1 MIGVLVPVHNE
12 EQLLGACL
20 STVLKAAR
28 HPGLDG
34 EQVEILAVLDA
45 CSDRSEAIATAL
57 GVHTLSVNSRNVGHA
72 RGIGASYLLG
82 RGARWLACTDA
93 DSLVGEDWLYK
104 QLAFKA
110 ELVCGTVHVEDWSGH
125 SEDVQALYTATYQD
139 RDGHR
144 HIHGANLGICANA
157 YRRVGG
163 FRPLTAHEDVHLVED
178 LERSGARIVWTH
190 LNRVVTSSR
199 FDCRAQ
205 GGFSD
210 YLKGLAEGIQAGTL
224 VQPGSA

>member
-20 STVLKAAR
+20 SSVLKAAR
-28 HPGLDG
+28 HPELAG
-34 EQVEILAVLDA
+34 EEVEILAVLDA
-45 CSDRSEAIATAL
+45 CTDGSHAIATAL
-57 GVHTLSVNSRNVGHA
+57 GVQTLSVNSRNVGHA
-72 RGIGASYLLG
+72 RSVGASYLLG

-93 DSLVGEDWLYK
+93 DSLVGEDWLCN
-104 QLAFKA
+104 QLKFGA
-110 ELVCGTVHVEDWSGH
+110 EAVCGTVHVEDWSGH
-125 SEDVQALYTATYQD
+125 SAGVQARYMANYQD

-144 HIHGANLGICANA
+144 HIHGANLGVCAKA

-163 FRPLTAHEDVHLVED
+163 FRPLSAHEDVHLIED

-190 LNRVVTSSR
+190 LNRVITSAR

-210 YLKGLAEGIQAGTL
+210 YLKGLAEG
-224 VQPGSA
+224 VQP